1 MEAELSMET
10 ETVAAPAL
18 STTQGDEIFSLG
30 RYDDA
35 DKDRRSYL
43 GQNVT
48 DRGELTEML
57 KKHYMIDEMIEFL
70 NKNVHFKKVT
80 LQFPD
85 YLVKDSALI
94 TQLLQEKLVQ
104 NTCQPDKEQPLC
116 RENSGRTCC
125 QSNDKETT
133 ERRVWILADTAYSSC
148 CVDEVASEHV
158 NGDLVVHFGD
168 ACLNAVQKL
177 PALYCFG
184 RPFVRSN
191 ELLLKFQETYPE
203 TDSKVVLMANAPYS
217 YHLEALYDS
226 LRAIGYE
233 NIVYSDVNRNFAG
246 DNAFFLGNQQHNG
259 SEVVYTLDNRILLSK
274 DAKIIQNDEELQN
287 NFDLFHIT
295 NPDDPRLLFLT
306 TKFKFVSIFE
316 PLTSKVSQGPFPSMM
331 KRYKFMHVARTAGT
345 IGLLVNTLS
354 LRNTKE
360 TVDKLAKLIRKNGKK
375 HYMFVVGKP
384 NVAKLANFEP
394 IDVWCILGCSQSG
407 IILDQFNEFL
417 KPIVTPYEL
426 TMALNPE
433 ITWTGQWV
441 LDFKQVLKELED
453 EDLGDQAA
461 DENPILDEESEAP
474 EFDAVTGKYVSSSR
488 PLRNLKHID
497 VSSPADEPS
506 GSSNQLVE
514 KFSGTVAIGNT
525 LSTSAAHLQNRQWT
539 GLGSDFTADNYEEDG
554 ATLEEGGSGIASQYQ
569 FDRHN
574 RV

>member
-1 MEAELSMET
+1 MEA

-18 STTQGDEIFSLG
+18 STSQGDEVFSLG
-30 RYDDA
+30 RYNDA
-35 DKDRRSYL
+35 EKDRSSYL

-48 DRGELTEML
+48 DRGELAEML
-57 KKHYMIDEMIEFL
+57 KKYYMVDEMIKFL
-70 NKNVHFKKVT
+70 NENTHFNKIT

-94 TQLLQEKLVQ
+94 TQFLQQELVQ
-104 NTCQPDKEQPLC
+104 KSCQPAKEESAC
-116 RENSGRTCC
+116 RANTGSACC
-125 QSNDKETT
+125 QSNDLAVT

-158 NGDLVVHFGD
+158 NGDLVIHFGD
-168 ACLNAVQKL
+168 ACLNAVQRL

-184 RPFVRSN
+184 RPFIRLDEQVS
-191 ELLLKFQETYPE
+191 KFQETYPRK
-203 TDSKVVLMANAPYS
+203 DSKVVLMSNATYA

-233 NIVYSDVNRNFAG
+233 NIVYSDVNTKFAG
-246 DNAFFLGNQQHNG
+246 DNAFFLGTQQHDD
-259 SEVVYTLDNRILLSK
+259 SEIVYNLDNRILLSK
-274 DAKIIQNDEELQN
+274 EAKVIQNDEELQN
-287 NFDLFHIT
+287 DFDLFHVT
-295 NPDDPRLLFLT
+295 QPDDPRLLFLT
-306 TKFKFVSIFE
+306 TKFNSVSIFD
-316 PLTSKVSQGPFPSMM
+316 PSTSEVSQGPFPSMM

-441 LDFKQVLKELED
+441 LDFKQVLKEIED
-453 EDLGDQAA
+453 EELGDQTTD
-461 DENPILDEESEAP
+461 DEPTLEEESEAP
-474 EFDAVTGKYVSSSR
+474 EFDAVRGQYVSSSR
-488 PLRNLKHID
+488 PLRNLRHID
-497 VSSPADEPS
+497 ISSPVVEPS
-506 GSSNQLVE
+506 KSSNQLVE
-514 KFSGTVAIGNT
+514 RLSGTVAIGNT
-525 LSTSAAHLQNRQWT
+525 LSTSATHLQNRQWT
-539 GLGSDFTADNYEEDG
+539 GLGSDFTAENYEEDG
-554 ATLEEGGSGIASQYQ
+554 ATVEEGGSGIASQYQ
-569 FDRHN
+569 FDKHN
-574 RV
+574 QA